1 MSPGMGRFGGVVCL
15 MLAACLAGGDASDA
29 RATTAASTQASPMYE
44 ACVAAMVENTCSA
57 MKDSS
62 ALPASPASGEI
73 LVAGV
78 GAIDAESYRQ
88 IRAYGESMCAHVKSA
103 CEAAPRGAQCR
114 TATSL
119 WGNAAP

>member
-1 MSPGMGRFGGVVCL
+1 MF
-15 MLAACLAGGDASDA
+15 
-29 RATTAASTQASPMYE
+29 E

-62 ALPASPASGEI
+62 ALSESPASGEI

-88 IRAYGESMCAHVKSA
+88 IRAYGENMCAHVRRA
-103 CEAAPRGAQCR
+103 CETAPGGIQCR

-119 WGNAAP
+119 WGSSARP

>member
-1 MSPGMGRFGGVVCL
+1 MGRLGGVL
-15 MLAACLAGGDASDA
+15 LLILAACLAGGDASDA
-29 RATTAASTQASPMYE
+29 RATTPLSTQASPLYE

-62 ALPASPASGEI
+62 ALSASPASGDVF
-73 LVAGV
+73 VAGV

-88 IRAYGESMCAHVKSA
+88 IRAYGEGMCSHVKSA
-103 CEAAPRGAQCR
+103 CEAAPEGAQCR

-119 WGNAAP
+119 WGNPIR